1 MIESPSSTWISGKE
15 SPSSTNRPENTSKNA
30 SETVLV
36 FACVQLLFEA
46 IDLGLEPLL
55 RNLALTLGAL
65 LAKLLQFVDLRTET
79 GSCRSEAGRDQSR
92 TPLSAEKTPHRAAN
106 IAAFSPSVRYAHA
119 LMLGTQTEK
128 RHPAGC
134 PSSWGGVT

>member
-1 MIESPSSTWISGKE
+1 MDFRQGDAIGDESTGKHVE
-15 SPSSTNRPENTSKNA
+15 ERIGD
-30 SETVLV
+30 VLV

-65 LAKLLQFVDLRTET
+65 LAKLLQVVYWRTET
-79 GSCRSEAGRDQSR
+79 GSCRSEAGRDQSP

-119 LMLGTQTEK
+119 LMLGTPNRKEAPGRVPLFVGWCYLTS
-128 RHPAGC
+128 R
-134 PSSWGGVT
+134 

>member
-1 MIESPSSTWISGKE
+1 MDFRQGVAIVDESTGKHVE
-15 SPSSTNRPENTSKNA
+15 ECIGD
-30 SETVLV
+30 VLV

-79 GSCRSEAGRDQSR
+79 GSCRSERSGGCAPVWGHENRGLVRLGGWLRSR
-92 TPLSAEKTPHRAAN
+92 WPGLTL
-106 IAAFSPSVRYAHA
+106 
-119 LMLGTQTEK
+119 K
-128 RHPAGC
+128 RCFGDPVPPC
-134 PSSWGGVT
+134 CR